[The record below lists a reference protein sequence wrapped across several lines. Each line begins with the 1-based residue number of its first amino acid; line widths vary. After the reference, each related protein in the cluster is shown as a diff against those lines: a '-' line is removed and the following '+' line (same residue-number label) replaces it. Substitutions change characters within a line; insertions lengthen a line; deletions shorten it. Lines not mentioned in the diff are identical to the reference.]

1 MKAAN
6 KKTIKRVIYLT
17 IKTLVLG
24 LFLVMVIFPFW
35 WMLMTSFKRQKDIFS
50 IPLYYVPPVFSAE
63 NYRLLFT
70 NMAFGRY
77 LLNSVIVSLVA
88 ALAASCAA
96 ILGAYIL
103 ARFRFRGKKAVMY
116 YFLLTQ
122 MLPAFIGLAPLFQLL
137 SAWNMIDY
145 LPTLMIL
152 SAATLTPYS
161 VITLRGFLQR
171 VPRSLEESAMIDG
184 CSRLHA
190 LVKVVLPVV
199 LPGLAATY
207 IFCFVHAWNDLFAP
221 ILYMNRAINYTI
233 PVALNSMV
241 MKNDVK
247 WGELSAGTVISIV
260 PTVTMFAF
268 SQKYV
273 AAGLLSGALK
283 E

>member
-1 MKAAN
+1 
-6 KKTIKRVIYLT
+6 
-17 IKTLVLG
+17 
-24 LFLVMVIFPFW
+24 
-35 WMLMTSFKRQKDIFS
+35 
-50 IPLYYVPPVFSAE
+50 
-63 NYRLLFT
+63 
-70 NMAFGRY
+70 
-77 LLNSVIVSLVA
+77 
-88 ALAASCAA
+88 
-96 ILGAYIL
+96 
-103 ARFRFRGKKAVMY
+103 
-116 YFLLTQ
+116 
-122 MLPAFIGLAPLFQLL
+122 MLPAFIGLAPLFQML
-137 SAWNMIDY
+137 SRWKMLDF

-152 SAATLTPYS
+152 NASTLIPYS

-184 CSRLHA
+184 CSRLYA
-190 LVKVVLPVV
+190 LIKVVLPVI

-207 IFCFVHAWNDLFAP
+207 IFCFVQAWNDLFAP
-221 ILYMNRAINYTI
+221 ILYMHRSANYTI

-268 SQKYV
+268 AQKYV